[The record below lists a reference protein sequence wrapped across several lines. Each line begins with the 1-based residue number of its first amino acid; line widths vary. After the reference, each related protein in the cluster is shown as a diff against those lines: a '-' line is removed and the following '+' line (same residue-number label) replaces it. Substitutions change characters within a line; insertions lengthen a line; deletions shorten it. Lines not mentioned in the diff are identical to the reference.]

1 MAADGF
7 GHTGGRRVAEIL
19 EKRAKEVC
27 REYKREG
34 RERGTS
40 RQDKTS
46 EVWCTE
52 SQGRRK
58 EGHSGMLLSVND
70 KKEECSLGLVKRSL
84 PGLGGSS
91 SIGQVGSEVPDVRG
105 LRII

>member
-19 EKRAKEVC
+19 EKRAEEEC
-27 REYKREG
+27 GEYKREG

-58 EGHSGMLLSVND
+58 EGHSGMLLRVND